1 MNKSFHIWCNYD
13 MIDYEKMVKRPKMRS
28 GGFGVEIKRDYYLD
42 QIRLRE
48 KNGMIKVITGVRRC
62 GKSYLVFKLF
72 MKELLDRGIKKDH
85 IIDIALDGIENEE
98 LRDPHALYKYV
109 KSRITTDDQ
118 YYVLLDEIQFVE
130 RFPEV
135 LNSFLRLDNVDIYV
149 IGSNS
154 RFLSS
159 DIFTEFRGRGDEIR
173 VYPLS
178 FAEYVSGYDGTEED
192 AWNDYVTFGGLPR
205 ILSMKTDEQKGK
217 YLSDLFK
224 ETYLKDIIE
233 RNHIKNSAELEDLV
247 NILASAIGSLTNP
260 KKLENTFRTVMQSV
274 ISDKTIKSYINC
286 LQEAFL
292 IDVATRYDIKG
303 KRYINTPAKIYFVDP
318 GLRNARLGFRQIEE
332 THLMENI
339 IYNELRHRGYS
350 VDVGVVEIREPDGDG
365 KRIRK
370 QLEVDFI
377 AYKGNRKYYI
387 QSAFS
392 LPDTEKKMQEERPL
406 LNIGDSFKKIVV
418 VGDYIKLKRD
428 DMGITTMGIREFLM
442 KENSLDL

>member
-1 MNKSFHIWCNYD
+1 M
-13 MIDYEKMVKRPKMRS
+13 
-28 GGFGVEIKRDYYLD
+28 EIIRDYYLE

-48 KNGMIKVITGVRRC
+48 KNGMIKIITGVRRC
-62 GKSYLVFKLF
+62 GKSYLIFKLF
-72 MKELLDRGIKKDH
+72 MNELLNRGIGRDH

-98 LRDPHALYKYV
+98 LREPHALYQYV
-109 KSRITTDDQ
+109 ISKVTDDEQ

-135 LNSFLRLDNVDIYV
+135 LNSFLRIDNVDVYV
-149 IGSNS
+149 TGSNS

-192 AWNDYVTFGGLPR
+192 AWNDYITFGGLPR

-224 ETYLKDIIE
+224 ETYLKDIVE
-233 RNHIKNSAELEDLV
+233 RNSIKNSAEMEDLV
-247 NILASAIGSLTNP
+247 NILASSIGSLTNP
-260 KKLENTFRTVMQSV
+260 RKLENTFRTVMRSA
-274 ISDKTIKSYINC
+274 ITDKTIKTYIDY
-286 LQEAFL
+286 LREEFL
-292 IDVATRYDIKG
+292 IDIAIRYDIKG
-303 KRYINTPAKIYFVDP
+303 KKYISTPMKIYFVDP
-318 GLRNARLGFRQIEE
+318 GLRNVRLGFRQIEE

-339 IYNELRHRGYS
+339 IFNELRRRGYA
-350 VDVGVVEIREPDGDG
+350 VDVGLIEIRESDEKGE
-365 KRIRK
+365 RIRK

-377 AYKGNRKYYI
+377 AYKGNNKYYI

-392 LPDTEKKMQEERPL
+392 LPDAEKKMQEEHPL
-406 LNIGDSFKKIVV
+406 LSIEDFFKKIVV
-418 VGDYIKLKRD
+418 VGNYIKLKRD
-428 DMGITTMGIREFLM
+428 DMGIITMGIREFLM
-442 KENSLDL
+442 KENSLEL

>member
-1 MNKSFHIWCNYD
+1 MSQVESFWHW
-13 MIDYEKMVKRPKMRS
+13 K
-28 GGFGVEIKRDYYLD
+28 
-42 QIRLRE
+42 
-48 KNGMIKVITGVRRC
+48 T
-62 GKSYLVFKLF
+62 
-72 MKELLDRGIKKDH
+72 KELR
-85 IIDIALDGIENEE
+85 N
-98 LRDPHALYKYV
+98 PHALYKYV
-109 KSRITTDDQ
+109 KARITEDEQ
-118 YYVLLDEIQFVE
+118 YYVLLDEIQFVD

-149 IGSNS
+149 TGSNS

-159 DIFTEFRGRGDEIR
+159 DILTEFRGRGDEIR

-192 AWNDYVTFGGLPR
+192 AWNDYMTFGGLPR

-217 YLSDLFK
+217 YLTDLFK

-233 RNHIKNSAELEDLV
+233 RNHIKNSTELEDLV

-274 ISDKTIKSYINC
+274 ISDKTIKSYIDC

-292 IDVATRYDIKG
+292 IDVAIRYDIKG
-303 KRYINTPAKIYFVDP
+303 KKYINTPAKIYFVDP

-339 IYNELRHRGYS
+339 IYNELRRRGYS
-350 VDVGVVEIREPDGDG
+350 VDVGVVEIRESDGDG
-365 KRIRK
+365 KRTRK

-392 LPDTEKKMQEERPL
+392 LPDMEKKMQEERPL
-406 LNIGDSFKKIVV
+406 LSIGDSFKKIVV
-418 VGDYIKLKRD
+418 VGDHIKLKRD